1 MEAPSQQLCDD
12 LLGLARKIKS
22 AMFKLAESH
31 GLTPPQMSALYAIK
45 RGEET
50 MGKVACALHCDAS
63 NVTGIIDRLVEQDL
77 VIRTECQQDRRAK
90 TLELTAKGEKSVNEL
105 LSKLPNLLGC
115 GNLTTTEQAAL
126 HSAVRKLTT

>member
-12 LLGLARKIKS
+12 LIGLARKIKS

-77 VIRTECQQDRRAK
+77 VIRTESKQDRRAK
-90 TLELTAKGEKSVNEL
+90 TLELTAKGERSINEML
-105 LSKLPNLLGC
+105 QRLPDFLGC
-115 GNLTTTEQAAL
+115 NNLTPTELASLHGAL
-126 HSAVRKLTT
+126 RKLIT